1 MVHILF
7 SSNAPRWAEYRQSLI
22 EALAAYELD
31 FTVHLEIDPAQV
43 DYIIYDPAGGIID
56 FSPYVKC
63 QAVLCLWAGVD
74 SIVGNSTLHA
84 PLTRMVDAGLTQGM
98 VEWVVGHSL
107 RHQLR
112 MDCDILR
119 QDGAWVHR
127 VTPLAAER
135 PVTIL
140 GMGTSGYACATALSG
155 LGFAVT
161 GWSRTLKRDRSMR
174 LLHGE
179 DGLNTA
185 LRQAQIVILL
195 LSATPFTRRLINAS
209 RLAYLPQGAVLLSAG
224 RGELIDDIALIASL
238 NSGHLCH
245 ATLDVFASEPL
256 PSTHPFWAHPRVTVT
271 PHIASTTRPSTAARV
286 LAENI
291 WRHTIRQPLLHLV
304 DRNNGY

>member
-1 MVHILF
+1 
-7 SSNAPRWAEYRQSLI
+7 
-22 EALAAYELD
+22 
-31 FTVHLEIDPAQV
+31 
-43 DYIIYDPAGGIID
+43 
-56 FSPYVKC
+56 
-63 QAVLCLWAGVD
+63 
-74 SIVGNSTLHA
+74 
-84 PLTRMVDAGLTQGM
+84 
-98 VEWVVGHSL
+98 
-107 RHQLR
+107 
-112 MDCDILR
+112 
-119 QDGAWVHR
+119 
-127 VTPLAAER
+127 
-135 PVTIL
+135 
-140 GMGTSGYACATALSG
+140 
-155 LGFAVT
+155 
-161 GWSRTLKRDRSMR
+161 MR
-174 LLHGE
+174 LPHGE
-179 DGLNTA
+179 DGLNMA

-256 PSTHPFWAHPRVTVT
+256 PSTHPFWAHPRVKVT